1 MRPYAALAALLT
13 CAMGLPMMVF
23 YALGVLGPQLI
34 ADLGIDREHLGW
46 LTTSAFGLA
55 ALLSPWA
62 GALVARIGSRNGLLA
77 LFLLVALSFS
87 LMAVL
92 PGFVGV
98 VVALSFCGVAQAL
111 ANPATNQAI
120 AHTAGAPKAALV
132 GLKQAGVQLSALI
145 TGLALP
151 ALSAALGWRLALA
164 CWVPLALLLALW
176 VPGRVAAPAAG
187 PRPPLRLAPANGWL
201 LRLMAIQA
209 CAGLCLSSFITF
221 FGVYASSL
229 GVSAGSIGLMVSCF
243 GLMGIFSRLLLTPLG
258 SRLRDE
264 TMLLGGLFLFGLLT
278 LLVMQQA
285 SSTNH
290 LPLWLGVIGM
300 GLSLVASNAV
310 AMSTLLRDA
319 RFGGVASSA
328 GMLSLGFFGGIAVG
342 PPVFGVLLR
351 QPGGFAA
358 AWTLLLFA
366 LCLGAIL
373 CRNLY
378 RARRTEESHPH
389 AGTA

>member
-1 MRPYAALAALLT
+1 MRKHAALAALLT
-13 CAMGLPMMVF
+13 SAMGLPMMVF

-34 ADLGIDREHLGW
+34 ADLGIDREQLGW

-92 PGFVGV
+92 PGFIGV
-98 VVALSFCGVAQAL
+98 VIALSFCGVAQAL

-120 AHTAGAPKAALV
+120 AQTADAPRATLV
-132 GLKQAGVQLSALI
+132 GMKQAGVQLSALI
-145 TGLALP
+145 AGLVLP
-151 ALSAALGWRLALA
+151 LLSALIGWRLALA
-164 CWVPLALLLALW
+164 CWVPLALQFALW
-176 VPGRVAAPAAG
+176 VPGRVAAPAPG
-187 PRPPLRLAPANGWL
+187 PRPPLRLARANGWL

-229 GVSAGSIGLMVSCF
+229 GVGAAGIGLMVSAF

-258 SRLRDE
+258 ARLKDE
-264 TMLLGGLFLFGLLT
+264 TALLGGLFLFGLGT

-285 SSTNH
+285 SSGNH

-310 AMSTLLRDA
+310 AMSMLLRDA

-328 GMLSLGFFGGIAVG
+328 GMLSLGFFGGIALG
-342 PPVFGVLLR
+342 PPLFGALLR
-351 QPGGFAA
+351 QPGGFSA

-366 LCLGAIL
+366 LCLGAVL

-378 RARRTEESHPH
+378 RARRGEEARPH

>member
-1 MRPYAALAALLT
+1 MRRHAALAALLT

-34 ADLGIDREHLGW
+34 ADLHIDREHLGW

-62 GALVARIGSRNGLLA
+62 GALVQRIGSRNGLLA

-92 PGFVGV
+92 PGFTGV
-98 VVALSFCGVAQAL
+98 VIALSFCGVAQAL

-120 AHTAGAPKAALV
+120 AQVTDAPRASLV
-132 GLKQAGVQLSALI
+132 GLKQAGVQMSALI
-145 TGLALP
+145 AGLVLPVLSTG
-151 ALSAALGWRLALA
+151 LGWRLALA
-164 CWVPLALLLALW
+164 CWVPVALVLALL
-176 VPGRVAAPAAG
+176 VPRRIAAPAAG
-187 PRPPLRLAPANGWL
+187 PKPPLRLSAPNGWL
-201 LRLMAIQA
+201 LRLMAIQG
-209 CAGLCLSSFITF
+209 CAGVCLSAFITF

-229 GVSAGSIGLMVSCF
+229 GVGAATIGLMVSSF
-243 GLMGIFSRLLLTPLG
+243 GLMGILSRLLLTPLG
-258 SRLRDE
+258 AKLKDE
-264 TMLLGGLFLFGLLT
+264 TALLGGLFLFGLFT
-278 LLVMQQA
+278 VLLMQQA
-285 SSTNH
+285 TSGRH
-290 LPLWLGVIGM
+290 WPLWFAVVGM

-310 AMSTLLRDA
+310 AMSMLLREP

-342 PPVFGVLLR
+342 PPLFGVLLR
-351 QPGGFAA
+351 QPGGFST
-358 AWTLLLFA
+358 AWALLTFT
-366 LCLGAIL
+366 LCLGAVL

-378 RARRTEESHPH
+378 HARRSEEARPH

>member
-1 MRPYAALAALLT
+1 MRRHAALAALLT

-34 ADLGIDREHLGW
+34 ADLHIDREHLGW

-62 GALVARIGSRNGLLA
+62 GALVQRIGSRNGLLA

-92 PGFVGV
+92 PGFTGV
-98 VVALSFCGVAQAL
+98 VIALSFCGVAQAL

-120 AHTAGAPKAALV
+120 AQAADAPRAALV
-132 GLKQAGVQLSALI
+132 GLKQAGVQVSALI
-145 TGLALP
+145 AGLVLP
-151 ALSAALGWRLALA
+151 VLSAGIGWRLALA
-164 CWVPLALLLALW
+164 CWIPLALMLALL
-176 VPGRVAAPAAG
+176 VPGRIAAPSTG
-187 PRPPLRLAPANGWL
+187 PKPPLRLSAPNGWL
-201 LRLMAIQA
+201 LRLMAIQG
-209 CAGLCLSSFITF
+209 CAGLCLSAFITF

-229 GVSAGSIGLMVSCF
+229 GVGAATIGLMVSGF
-243 GLMGIFSRLLLTPLG
+243 GLMGILSRLLLTPLG
-258 SRLRDE
+258 AKLKDE
-264 TMLLGGLFLFGLLT
+264 TVLLGGLFLFGLLT
-278 LLVMQQA
+278 VLLMQQA
-285 SSTNH
+285 TSARH
-290 LPLWLGVIGM
+290 WPLWFAVVGM

-310 AMSTLLRDA
+310 AMSMLLREP
-319 RFGGVASSA
+319 RFGGVAGSA

-342 PPVFGVLLR
+342 PPLFGVLLR
-351 QPGGFAA
+351 QPGGFSA
-358 AWTLLLFA
+358 AWTLLTFA
-366 LCLGAIL
+366 LCLGAVL

-378 RARRTEESHPH
+378 RVRRSEETRPH

>member
-1 MRPYAALAALLT
+1 MKRHAALAALLT

-34 ADLGIDREHLGW
+34 ADLHIDREHLGW

-62 GALVARIGSRNGLLA
+62 GALVQRIGSRTGLLA

-92 PGFVGV
+92 PGFTGV
-98 VVALSFCGVAQAL
+98 VIALLFCGVAQAL

-120 AHTAGAPKAALV
+120 AQAKDAPRAALV

-145 TGLALP
+145 AGLVLP
-151 ALSAALGWRLALA
+151 VLSAAIGWRLALA
-164 CWVPLALLLALW
+164 CWVPLALLLALL
-176 VPGRVAAPAAG
+176 VPGRIAAPAAG
-187 PRPPLRLAPANGWL
+187 PRPPLRLTAPNGWL
-201 LRLMAIQA
+201 LRLMGIQG
-209 CAGLCLSSFITF
+209 CAGLCLSAFITF

-229 GVSAGSIGLMVSCF
+229 GVGAATIGLMVSGF
-243 GLMGIFSRLLLTPLG
+243 GLMGILSRLLLTPLG
-258 SRLRDE
+258 AGLKDE
-264 TMLLGGLFLFGLLT
+264 TVLLGGLFLVGLGT
-278 LLVMQQA
+278 VLVMQYA
-285 SSTNH
+285 TVDRH
-290 LPLWLGVIGM
+290 WPLWFAVVGM

-310 AMSTLLRDA
+310 AMSMLLREP

-342 PPVFGVLLR
+342 PPLFGVLLR
-351 QPGGFAA
+351 QPGGFSA
-358 AWTLLLFA
+358 AWTLLIFA
-366 LCLGAIL
+366 LCLGAAL

-378 RARRTEESHPH
+378 RARRAEETHPH

>member
-1 MRPYAALAALLT
+1 MKKHVALAALLT
-13 CAMGLPMMVF
+13 SAMGMPMMIF

-34 ADLGIDREHLGW
+34 ADLHIDREQLGW

-98 VVALSFCGVAQAL
+98 VIALSFCGVAQAL

-120 AHTAGAPKAALV
+120 AQTVDAPKAALV
-132 GLKQAGVQLSALI
+132 GTKQAGVQLSALI
-145 TGLALP
+145 AGLALP
-151 ALSAALGWRLALA
+151 FLSALIGWRLALA
-164 CWVPLALLLALW
+164 CWVPVALQFALW
-176 VPGRVAAPAAG
+176 VPGRVAAPAPG
-187 PRPPLRLAPANGWL
+187 PRPPLRVAKANGWL

-209 CAGLCLSSFITF
+209 CAGLCLSAFITF

-229 GVSAGSIGLMVSCF
+229 GVGASTIGLMVSVF
-243 GLMGIFSRLLLTPLG
+243 GLMGILSRLLLTPLG
-258 SRLRDE
+258 SRLKDE
-264 TMLLGGLFLFGLLT
+264 TTLLGGLFLFGLGT
-278 LLVMQQA
+278 VLVLQQA
-285 SSTNH
+285 LPERH
-290 LPLWLGVIGM
+290 WPLWLGVIGM

-310 AMSTLLRDA
+310 AMSMLLRDA

-351 QPGGFAA
+351 QPGGFSA
-358 AWTLLLFA
+358 AWTLLVFA

-378 RARRTEESHPH
+378 RARRGEEARPH